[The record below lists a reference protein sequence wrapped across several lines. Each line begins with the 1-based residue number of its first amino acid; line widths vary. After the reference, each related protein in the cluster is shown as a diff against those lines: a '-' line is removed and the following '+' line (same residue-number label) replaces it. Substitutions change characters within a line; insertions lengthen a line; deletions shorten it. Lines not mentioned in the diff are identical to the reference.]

1 VGIVILSLIISV
13 GLNSFWHIKAT
24 LIISEVIP
32 FLVLAIGVDNVFI
45 LFNTFERMDPTYT
58 IEVCNEKLFKV
69 NNAHLFLKK
78 DRMSETMARV
88 ASSITL
94 ASLAEALAFLLGS
107 FTRMPAVE
115 AFAYYASVAIFF
127 DYVLQITC
135 FASLLALDSRRVNVP
150 LSSLSLSLLSLSLSL
165 SLSLFIYYLTSQL

>member
-1 VGIVILSLIISV
+1 MGGVGIVILSLIISV
-13 GLNSFWHIKAT
+13 GLNSFWGVKAT

-32 FLVLAIGVDNVFI
+32 FLVLAIGVDNIFI
-45 LFNTFERMDPTYT
+45 LFNTFERMDPSFT
-58 IEVCNEKLFKV
+58 IEVLTAPIFPESCILISP
-69 NNAHLFLKK
+69 LK
-78 DRMSETMARV
+78 DRMAETMARV

-127 DYVLQITC
+127 DYILQVTC
-135 FASLLALDSRRVNVP
+135 FASLLALDARRVNVSILP
-150 LSSLSLSLLSLSLSL
+150 FYVDQ
-165 SLSLFIYYLTSQL
+165 LFIFGF